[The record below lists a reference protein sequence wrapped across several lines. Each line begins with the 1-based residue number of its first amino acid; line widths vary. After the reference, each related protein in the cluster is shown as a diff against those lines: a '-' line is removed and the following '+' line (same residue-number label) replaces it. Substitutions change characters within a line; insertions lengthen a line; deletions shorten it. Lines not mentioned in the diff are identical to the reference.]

1 MSKKTKLPQLTD
13 DQMNFLKIAGIGLG
27 AYLVY
32 KTIKKTT
39 KGITDF
45 FKGKDIQTE
54 KELKEAVEE
63 EQKKLIEE
71 GQVLTYPLFTYK
83 SDASQL
89 LIAMEGMGTDDD
101 LIYSIFSKMKNDLDI
116 TQLIKDFGINN
127 YWLATKKLVTEMD
140 LAAWIYEEMNTSE
153 IEKLNK
159 ILKDNNITYR
169 F

>member
-1 MSKKTKLPQLTD
+1 MSKNLKLPKLTD
-13 DQMNFLKIAGIGLG
+13 DQMNFLKIAGVGLG
-27 AYLVY
+27 IYLVY
-32 KTIKKTT
+32 KTFKKTT

-54 KELKEAVEE
+54 KELKEAILE

-71 GQVLTYPLFTYK
+71 GQALTYPLFTYK

-89 LIAMEGMGTDDD
+89 LIAMKGFGTDED
-101 LIYSIFSKMKNDLDI
+101 LIYSVFSKMKNDLDI
-116 TQLIKDFGINN
+116 TQLISDFGIHT
-127 YWLATKKLVTEMD
+127 YYLATKKIGTDMD
-140 LAAWIYEEMNTSE
+140 LSAWIYEEMNTSE

>member
-1 MSKKTKLPQLTD
+1 MSKKKKFELTD
-13 DQMNFLKIAGIGLG
+13 QQVNFLKVAGIGLG
-27 AYLVY
+27 AFLLY
-32 KTIKKTT
+32 KTVKKTT

-127 YWLATKKLVTEMD
+127 YWLATKKLITEMD
-140 LAAWIYEEMNTSE
+140 LSAWIYEEMNNSE